1 MNYNM
6 DNVKFI
12 VLKDRFDTERFVN
25 INSINEFWFDEDN
38 KYLRICYIFGG
49 FTDLEV
55 ESLEYFLKYLN
66 KARKSNDVV
75 VYP

>member
-12 VLKDRFDTERFVN
+12 VLKDRFDMERFVN

-38 KYLRICYIFGG
+38 KYLRICYISGG

>member
-1 MNYNM
+1 MNYNK
-6 DNVKFI
+6 DNMTFI
-12 VLKDRFDTERFVN
+12 VLPDRFDTDRFVN
-25 INSINEFWFDEDN
+25 INSISEFWFDEDN
-38 KYLRICYIFGG
+38 KYLRICYISGG

>member
-1 MNYNM
+1 M

-38 KYLRICYIFGG
+38 KYLRICYISGG

>member
-1 MNYNM
+1 M

>member
-1 MNYNM
+1 M

-12 VLKDRFDTERFVN
+12 VLKDRFDMERFVN

-38 KYLRICYIFGG
+38 KYLRICYISGG

>member
-38 KYLRICYIFGG
+38 KYLRICYISGG

>member
-1 MNYNM
+1 MNCNI

-12 VLKDRFDTERFVN
+12 VLKDRFDMERFVN
-25 INSINEFWFDEDN
+25 INSIIEFWYDEDN
-38 KYLRICYIFGG
+38 KYLRICYISGG

>member
-1 MNYNM
+1 M

-12 VLKDRFDTERFVN
+12 VLKDRFDTERFIN

-38 KYLRICYIFGG
+38 KYLRICYISGG